1 MDIEKEELM
10 FITGITEEINNEEY
24 EHLNL
29 LFDSLDA
36 AERLTNASLFVIDFA
51 KQKMVFR
58 TENLLFLDGVT
69 QRDFQRE
76 SAIPYWSL
84 IYEEDLDIMLESRKA
99 YFNLFQQLT
108 PKQKLAH
115 TYIIDYRIELRHR
128 AYVISQKFTPLKLRP
143 DGKIWLGLFCITN
156 SPNKSCEH
164 IAVFG
169 NGFRYTY
176 DFEKKQF
183 MPFAEKMELTLM
195 EKAILLRASKGL
207 TTEQIADDLRRS
219 VNTIK
224 THKRR
229 LFEKL
234 HVSSTNEALSFTYNY
249 DLY

>member
-1 MDIEKEELM
+1 MDIEKEKQM
-10 FITGITEEINNEEY
+10 FITGITEEIHKEEY
-24 EHLNL
+24 EHLHL
-29 LFDSLDA
+29 LFESLDA
-36 AERLTNASLFVIDFA
+36 VARLTNSSLFVIDFA
-51 KQKMVFR
+51 QQKMVYR
-58 TENLLFLDGVT
+58 TKSLLFLDGVT

-76 SAIPYWSL
+76 SSIPYWSL
-84 IYEEDLDIMLESRKA
+84 MFEDDLDIMLESRKA
-99 YFNLFQQLT
+99 YFDLFQRFT
-108 PKQKLAH
+108 SKQKLAH
-115 TYIIDYRIELRHR
+115 TYIIDYRIELRQR

-176 DFEKKQF
+176 DFDKKQF
-183 MPFAEKMELTLM
+183 SPFAEKMELTMM

-207 TTEQIADDLRRS
+207 TTEQIAIDLKRS

-234 HVSSTNEALSFTYNY
+234 HVSSTNEALSFTHNY